1 MMKYRK
7 FKTVDR
13 EISLLGMGVM
23 RLPHDA
29 EGTVDEQVGI
39 DLVRYSIDHGINYI
53 DTGYTYHGGKSEKII
68 GMALKDGYREK
79 ILLADKLPIWLAET
93 EEDLDRYFN
102 EQIERLDVE
111 RIDMYLNH
119 NLEEKNWKIARDT
132 HAYEFLE
139 KKKAEGK
146 IGRIGFSFHGDY
158 ELFREIIDTY
168 PWEFCQIQLNYV
180 DRDEQATLRGL
191 EYAREKG
198 IDVIVMEPLKGGR
211 ISDKVPPSVQRL
223 WDKAAADG
231 IAPPERTAAE
241 WAFRW
246 VASQPGVSLVLSG
259 MSSFEQLDENI
270 RVFSAGDFPKL
281 SGEELAVVDEVTAEY
296 KRKIKYG
303 CTGCG
308 YCMPCPRELDIP
320 GLIGYLNVWYAYDRN
335 PSTKGEYT
343 TWQHAHASD
352 CIHCK
357 ACEAKCPQSLPISD
371 IMTETA
377 EAFGV

>member
-146 IGRIGFSFHGDY
+146 IGRIG
-158 ELFREIIDTY
+158 
-168 PWEFCQIQLNYV
+168 
-180 DRDEQATLRGL
+180 
-191 EYAREKG
+191 
-198 IDVIVMEPLKGGR
+198 
-211 ISDKVPPSVQRL
+211 
-223 WDKAAADG
+223 
-231 IAPPERTAAE
+231 
-241 WAFRW
+241 
-246 VASQPGVSLVLSG
+246 
-259 MSSFEQLDENI
+259 
-270 RVFSAGDFPKL
+270 
-281 SGEELAVVDEVTAEY
+281 
-296 KRKIKYG
+296 
-303 CTGCG
+303 
-308 YCMPCPRELDIP
+308 
-320 GLIGYLNVWYAYDRN
+320 
-335 PSTKGEYT
+335 
-343 TWQHAHASD
+343 
-352 CIHCK
+352 
-357 ACEAKCPQSLPISD
+357 
-371 IMTETA
+371 
-377 EAFGV
+377 